1 MDADGN
7 RSNTQNDGEKQDG
20 HKAARFFLGWLV
32 ALNKGITKLL
42 KKALGPDYI
51 AVTEDEVLDMVNA
64 LAQTP
69 DDDGDGENVI
79 EESSAQMINNIF
91 EFKDLTAGD
100 VMTHR
105 TNIVGVDMSV
115 SLDDIIYLALDM
127 GFSRIPVY
135 EGSIDRI
142 VGIIIVK
149 DLLCLV
155 GKSQADLDGFDIHD
169 FVRGVN
175 FVPESCPCSEVF
187 KSLTSL
193 KSGMAVVADEYG
205 GTAGIVTLED
215 IIEAVMGNIQDEY
228 DDERSEIVKVGEDE
242 YDIDG
247 EADPDEV
254 FRLFGVELPEEHD
267 YETIA
272 GFITDKLG
280 YIPEGDDERSEIV
293 KVGEDEYDIDG
304 EADPDE
310 VFRLFGVELP
320 EEHDYETIAGFI
332 TDKLGYIPEG
342 DELNPPSVEYKGVKL
357 VVIQVEDRCIL
368 KVHASRVPQTAEP
381 ELTPAEDKD

>member
-1 MDADGN
+1 MDSDGY
-7 RSNTQNDGEKQDG
+7 RSNNAQPEEERHTE
-20 HKAARFFLGWLV
+20 HKVRRFMLGWLV
-32 ALNKGITKLL
+32 ALNKGITRLL
-42 KKALGPDYI
+42 RKALGSDYM

-69 DDDGDGENVI
+69 DDDGGENVI

-91 EFKDLTAGD
+91 EFKDMNAGD

-115 SLDDIIYLALDM
+115 TLDDIIYLALDM

-135 EGSIDRI
+135 EGSIDKI
-142 VGIIIVK
+142 VGIVIVK

-155 GKSQADLDGFDIHD
+155 GKDKEALDNFNVKD
-169 FVRGVN
+169 FIRDVI
-175 FVPESCPCSEVF
+175 FIPESCPCSDTF
-187 KSLTSL
+187 QSLTSL

-228 DDERSEIVKVGEDE
+228 DDEKSEIVRVGDDQ

-254 FRLFGVELPEEHD
+254 FGLFGVELPEEHE

-272 GFITDKLG
+272 GF
-280 YIPEGDDERSEIV
+280 V
-293 KVGEDEYDIDG
+293 
-304 EADPDE
+304 
-310 VFRLFGVELP
+310 
-320 EEHDYETIAGFI
+320 

-342 DELNPPSVEYKGVKL
+342 DEIAPPSVEYKGVKL
-357 VVIQVEDRCIL
+357 VVLQVEERCIL
-368 KVHASRVPQTAEP
+368 KIRASKAPQTVEQP
-381 ELTPAEDKD
+381 EDDEDR

>member
-7 RSNTQNDGEKQDG
+7 RSTGAQPEEEKQDP
-20 HKAARFFLGWLV
+20 HRVRRFMLGWLV
-32 ALNKGITKLL
+32 ALNKGITRLL
-42 KKALGPDYI
+42 KKALGSDYM

-69 DDDGDGENVI
+69 DEDGGDNVI

-91 EFKDLTAGD
+91 EFRDLTAGD

-135 EGSIDRI
+135 EESIDHI
-142 VGIIIVK
+142 VGIVIVK

-155 GKSQADLDGFDIHD
+155 GKDKADLDQFDIHD
-169 FVRGVN
+169 FIRGVN
-175 FVPESCPCSEVF
+175 FVPESCPCSDVF

-228 DDERSEIVKVGEDE
+228 DDEKSDIVLVSDGV
-242 YDIDG
+242 YDVCG

-254 FRLFGVELPEEHD
+254 FGLFGVELPDDHE

-272 GFITDKLG
+272 GFVTDKLG
-280 YIPEGDDERSEIV
+280 YC
-293 KVGEDEYDIDG
+293 
-304 EADPDE
+304 
-310 VFRLFGVELP
+310 
-320 EEHDYETIAGFI
+320 
-332 TDKLGYIPEG
+332 PEG
-342 DELNPPSVEYKGVKL
+342 DEVTPPSVEYQGVKL
-357 VVIQVEDRCIL
+357 VVMQVEDRCIQ
-368 KVHASRVPQTAEP
+368 KIRASKIPQGSSA
-381 ELTPAEDKD
+381 PAADED

>member
-7 RSNTQNDGEKQDG
+7 RSSGAQPEDDKQNS
-20 HKAARFFLGWLV
+20 HKVRRFMLGWLV

-42 KKALGPDYI
+42 KSALGPDYM

-69 DDDGDGENVI
+69 DDDGGENVI

-135 EGSIDRI
+135 QDSIDKI

-155 GKSQADLDGFDIHD
+155 GKDKETLEQFDVHD
-169 FVRGVN
+169 FIRGVN
-175 FVPESCPCSEVF
+175 FVPESCPCSDVF

-228 DDERSEIVKVGEDE
+228 DDEKSDIVLVSDGV
-242 YDIDG
+242 YDVSG

-254 FRLFGVELPEEHD
+254 FGLFGVELPDEHE

-272 GFITDKLG
+272 GFVTDKLG
-280 YIPEGDDERSEIV
+280 YC
-293 KVGEDEYDIDG
+293 
-304 EADPDE
+304 
-310 VFRLFGVELP
+310 
-320 EEHDYETIAGFI
+320 
-332 TDKLGYIPEG
+332 PEG
-342 DELNPPSVEYKGVKL
+342 DEVTPPSVEYKGVKL
-357 VVIQVEDRCIL
+357 VVVQVEDRCIQ
-368 KVHASRVPQTAEP
+368 KIRASKVPQGDSAP
-381 ELTPAEDKD
+381 VPDED

>member
-7 RSNTQNDGEKQDG
+7 RSTGAQPEEEKQNTHRG
-20 HKAARFFLGWLV
+20 RRFMLGWLV
-32 ALNKGITKLL
+32 ALNKGITRLL
-42 KKALGPDYI
+42 KKALGSDYM

-69 DDDGDGENVI
+69 DDDGGENVI

-91 EFKDLTAGD
+91 EFRDLTAGD

-105 TNIVGVDMSV
+105 TNIVGVDISV

-135 EGSIDRI
+135 EDSIDKI

-155 GKSQADLDGFDIHD
+155 GKDRADLDGFDMHD
-169 FVRGVN
+169 FIRSVN

-228 DDERSEIVKVGEDE
+228 DDEKSDIVKVSDGV
-242 YDIDG
+242 YDVSG

-254 FRLFGVELPEEHD
+254 FGLFGVELPEEHE

-272 GFITDKLG
+272 GFVTDKLG
-280 YIPEGDDERSEIV
+280 
-293 KVGEDEYDIDG
+293 
-304 EADPDE
+304 
-310 VFRLFGVELP
+310 FC
-320 EEHDYETIAGFI
+320 
-332 TDKLGYIPEG
+332 PEG
-342 DELNPPSVEYKGVKL
+342 DETVPPCVEYEGVKL
-357 VVIQVEDRCIL
+357 VVMQVEDRCIE
-368 KVHASRVPQTAEP
+368 KIRASRMHGESA
-381 ELTPAEDKD
+381 PAVDED

>member
-155 GKSQADLDGFDIHD
+155 GKSQADLDGFDIRD
-169 FVRGVN
+169 FVRSVN

-254 FRLFGVELPEEHD
+254 FRRSRGEIPDDFFREAARDIREAPEAETRSYAAPRRGSLFRRGKAGRVHCSTQERICKGKADRKRDRSGRFCNYNRRERSPGKGLPE
-267 YETIA
+267 A
-272 GFITDKLG
+272 GSKL
-280 YIPEGDDERSEIV
+280 I
-293 KVGEDEYDIDG
+293 KQGE
-304 EADPDE
+304 
-310 VFRLFGVELP
+310 
-320 EEHDYETIAGFI
+320 
-332 TDKLGYIPEG
+332 
-342 DELNPPSVEYKGVKL
+342 
-357 VVIQVEDRCIL
+357 
-368 KVHASRVPQTAEP
+368 
-381 ELTPAEDKD
+381 

>member
-7 RSNTQNDGEKQDG
+7 RSTDGQDEKQST
-20 HKAARFFLGWLV
+20 HKVRRFMLGWLV
-32 ALNKGITKLL
+32 ALNRGITKLL
-42 KKALGPDYI
+42 KKALGADYMS
-51 AVTEDEVLDMVNA
+51 VTEDEVLDMVNV

-69 DDDGDGENVI
+69 DEDGDENVI
-79 EESSAQMINNIF
+79 EESSAKMINNIF

-105 TNIVGVDMSV
+105 TGIVGVDMSV

-135 EGSIDRI
+135 KESIDKI

-155 GKSQADLDGFDIHD
+155 GHDKDELRKFDVHD
-169 FVRGVN
+169 FIRSVN

-228 DDERSEIVKVGEDE
+228 DDEKS
-242 YDIDG
+242 DITPIGDGVFEVSG

-254 FRLFGVELPEEHD
+254 FGLFGAELPEEHE

-272 GFITDKLG
+272 GFVTDKLG
-280 YIPEGDDERSEIV
+280 YC
-293 KVGEDEYDIDG
+293 
-304 EADPDE
+304 
-310 VFRLFGVELP
+310 
-320 EEHDYETIAGFI
+320 
-332 TDKLGYIPEG
+332 PEG
-342 DELNPPSVEYKGVKL
+342 DEVTPPSVEYEGVKL
-357 VVIQVEDRCIL
+357 VVVQVEDRCIL
-368 KVHASRVPQTAEP
+368 RIRVSVAPKNEP
-381 ELTPAEDKD
+381 KPPIDED

>member
-7 RSNTQNDGEKQDG
+7 RSNTQNDDEKQT
-20 HKAARFFLGWLV
+20 HSVRRFLLGWLV
-32 ALNKGITKLL
+32 ALNKGITRLL
-42 KKALGPDYI
+42 KKALGSDYI
-51 AVTEDEVLDMVNA
+51 AVTEDEVLDMVTA

-79 EESSAQMINNIF
+79 EESSAKMINNIF

-135 EGSIDRI
+135 EESIDKI

-155 GKSQADLDGFDIHD
+155 GKDRETLDSFDIHD
-169 FVRGVN
+169 FIRDVN
-175 FVPESCPCSEVF
+175 FVPESCPCSDVF

-228 DDERSEIVKVGEDE
+228 DDEKSDIVLIGDGVYEVS
-242 YDIDG
+242 G

-254 FRLFGVELPEEHD
+254 FGLFGVELPEEHE

-272 GFITDKLG
+272 GFVTDKLG
-280 YIPEGDDERSEIV
+280 
-293 KVGEDEYDIDG
+293 
-304 EADPDE
+304 
-310 VFRLFGVELP
+310 FC
-320 EEHDYETIAGFI
+320 
-332 TDKLGYIPEG
+332 PEG
-342 DELNPPSVEYKGVKL
+342 DEVTPPSVEYEGVKL
-357 VVIQVEDRCIL
+357 VVMQVEDRCIQ
-368 KVHASRVPQTAEP
+368 KIRASRVPQGESA
-381 ELTPAEDKD
+381 PAADED

>member
-7 RSNTQNDGEKQDG
+7 RSSTQNESERQDG
-20 HKAARFFLGWLV
+20 HKAARFLLGWLV
-32 ALNKGITKLL
+32 ALNKGITRLL
-42 KKALGPDYI
+42 KRVLGSDYM

-69 DDDGDGENVI
+69 DDDGGGDNVI

-91 EFKDLTAGD
+91 EFKDMTAGD

-115 SLDDIIYLALDM
+115 TLDDLIYLALDM

-135 EGSIDRI
+135 EDSIDKI
-142 VGIIIVK
+142 VGIVIVK

-155 GKSQADLDGFDIHD
+155 GKEKSDLEKFDVHD

-175 FVPESCPCSEVF
+175 FVPESCPCSDVF

-228 DDERSEIVKVGEDE
+228 DDEKSEIVKIGEDQ
-242 YDIDG
+242 YDVDG

-254 FRLFGVELPEEHD
+254 FGLFGVELPEEHE

-272 GFITDKLG
+272 GF
-280 YIPEGDDERSEIV
+280 V
-293 KVGEDEYDIDG
+293 
-304 EADPDE
+304 
-310 VFRLFGVELP
+310 
-320 EEHDYETIAGFI
+320 

-342 DELNPPSVEYKGVKL
+342 DELSPPRVDYEGVSL
-357 VVIQVEDRCIL
+357 VVLQVEDRCIL
-368 KVHASRVPQTAEP
+368 KIRASRLPQKAADATLSP
-381 ELTPAEDKD
+381 DED

>member
-7 RSNTQNDGEKQDG
+7 RSTGAQPEEEKQNT
-20 HKAARFFLGWLV
+20 HRVRRFMLGWLV
-32 ALNKGITKLL
+32 ALNKGITRLL
-42 KKALGPDYI
+42 KKALGSDYM

-69 DDDGDGENVI
+69 DDGDGENVI

-91 EFKDLTAGD
+91 EFRDLTAGD

-105 TNIVGVDMSV
+105 TNIVGVDISV

-135 EGSIDRI
+135 EDSIDKI

-155 GKSQADLDGFDIHD
+155 GKDRADLDGFDMHD
-169 FVRGVN
+169 FIRSVN

-228 DDERSEIVKVGEDE
+228 DDEKSDIVKVSDGV
-242 YDIDG
+242 YDVSG

-254 FRLFGVELPEEHD
+254 FGLFGVELPEEHE

-272 GFITDKLG
+272 GFVTDKLG
-280 YIPEGDDERSEIV
+280 
-293 KVGEDEYDIDG
+293 
-304 EADPDE
+304 
-310 VFRLFGVELP
+310 FC
-320 EEHDYETIAGFI
+320 
-332 TDKLGYIPEG
+332 PEG
-342 DELNPPSVEYKGVKL
+342 DETVPPCVEYEGVKL
-357 VVIQVEDRCIL
+357 VVMQVEDRCIE
-368 KVHASRVPQTAEP
+368 KIRASRMHGESA
-381 ELTPAEDKD
+381 PAADED

>member
-169 FVRGVN
+169 FVRSVN

-254 FRLFGVELPEEHD
+254 FRLFGVELPEERLSLLYLVDTGELHHD
-267 YETIA
+267 HVLVRESPGYLHGGLSLVEVERVEIA
-272 GFITDKLG
+272 QHLSAVAVVLHPYFPAYSLGRNYFSYLKKLFSHVVSS
-280 YIPEGDDERSEIV
+280 YRPILMISS
-293 KVGEDEYDIDG
+293 
-304 EADPDE
+304 
-310 VFRLFGVELP
+310 
-320 EEHDYETIAGFI
+320 
-332 TDKLGYIPEG
+332 
-342 DELNPPSVEYKGVKL
+342 NPCCFAFE
-357 VVIQVEDRCIL
+357 
-368 KVHASRVPQTAEP
+368 
-381 ELTPAEDKD
+381 

>member
-1 MDADGN
+1 MDSDGY
-7 RSNTQNDGEKQDG
+7 RSSGRQPAEEKQNE
-20 HKAARFFLGWLV
+20 HKVRKFLLGWLV
-32 ALNKGITKLL
+32 ALNKGVTKLL
-42 KKALGPDYI
+42 KWALVSDYI
-51 AVTEDEVLDMVNA
+51 EVTEDEVLDLVNA

-69 DDDGDGENVI
+69 DDDGGENVI

-91 EFKDLTAGD
+91 EFKDMNAGD

-115 SLDDIIYLALDM
+115 TLDDLIYLALDM

-135 EGSIDRI
+135 DGSIDKI
-142 VGIIIVK
+142 VGIVIVK

-155 GKSQADLDGFDIHD
+155 GKDREALDNFNVRD
-169 FVRGVN
+169 FIRDVI
-175 FVPESCPCSEVF
+175 FIPESCPCSETF

-228 DDERSEIVKVGEDE
+228 DDEKSEIVKIGDDQ

-254 FRLFGVELPEEHD
+254 FALFGVELPEEHE

-272 GFITDKLG
+272 GF
-280 YIPEGDDERSEIV
+280 V
-293 KVGEDEYDIDG
+293 
-304 EADPDE
+304 
-310 VFRLFGVELP
+310 
-320 EEHDYETIAGFI
+320 

-342 DELNPPSVEYKGVKL
+342 DEIAPPSVEYEGVKL
-357 VVIQVEDRCIL
+357 VVLQVEDRCIL
-368 KVHASRVPQTAEP
+368 KIRASRMPQAAES
-381 ELTPAEDKD
+381 EDNTDG